1 MIYTIERLPRGKV
14 SEESYES
21 IATLENKKDR
31 AGTLAHKSQSYSI
44 RGA

>member
-1 MIYTIERLPRGKV
+1 MIYTIERLPGGKV

-31 AGTLAHKSQSYSI
+31 AWALAHQSRSYLL